1 MSTAEIAI
9 LAVGTIILLIISWEF
24 SVKARRYHGICRF
37 FSFESIFIL
46 VLLNWRYWFIDPLS
60 LPQLISWAL
69 LMCSI
74 PPAVEGYRLLRI
86 VGKPQGQFENTTTLV
101 KVGVYRYIR
110 HPLYAS
116 LILLGFGVFFKN
128 LSWIGVVLALVNVGA
143 IVATARTE
151 EKEMMR
157 SFGPEYVAYMETT
170 KMFIPY
176 IF

>member
-1 MSTAEIAI
+1 MSTAEIAV
-9 LAVGTIILLIISWEF
+9 LAIGTIVLLVISWEF
-24 SVKARRYHGICRF
+24 SVKARRYHGIYRF
-37 FSFESIFIL
+37 FSFETIFIL
-46 VLLNWRYWFIDPLS
+46 ALLNWRYWFLDPFS
-60 LPQLISWAL
+60 LHQLISWAL
-69 LMCSI
+69 LICSI

-86 VGKPQGQFENTTTLV
+86 IGKPQGQFENTTTLV

-116 LILLGFGVFFKN
+116 LILLGLGVFCKN

-143 IVATARTE
+143 VVATARE
-151 EKEMMR
+151 EQKEMVR
-157 SFGPEYVAYMETT
+157 SFGPEYVKYMETT